1 MIKFFSV
8 ILITL
13 VCSFA
18 TLNAQNFSTHQVK
31 KGETVESIAKHYF
44 ITPNDIYSLNPD
56 AKKKL
61 KANTILI
68 IPISKSNTPK
78 VTIVKELEGFKT
90 HKTKRKETLY
100 SLAKTYH
107 VTEDE
112 IKKYNKFLYSNPLR
126 KNDKLQIPIFKET
139 KVVEEIK
146 NTKPYLVE
154 AKEGKW
160 RIAYKFGITLDE
172 LAELNP
178 EMGEVLQPGQQI
190 NVPNI
195 EKDAIKHVDETY
207 GYYKVLPK
215 EGFYRL
221 KLKLGLTQ
229 EELESLNP
237 QLKETGLKAGMILK
251 TPQGNSN
258 LEHVEGGQYGG
269 VSTNLKSEI
278 KDYSTKH
285 IAIMLPFRLNRV
297 GYDSIAETKRSIQ
310 KDPYLNASL
319 DFQSGVLMAIDSL
332 KSMGIS
338 LKVDVYDTKYDVN
351 EVSRILSTNNFSDVD
366 AVIGPLTPRT
376 FAKAAS
382 GLERYNIPVVSPIG
396 SKLQLRPNVFQSRPK
411 TELLKSRI
419 INFVKSDSLV
429 SNVVIVSDSKQAS
442 TANELKRIFNNANIV
457 YSRKNKD
464 GGDENYV
471 LVDDIVGALKSGNN
485 YVFLETKNPGFVSNV
500 TSLLASVNNSLDQ
513 GEPSIEKKQITLV
526 TTNMNDAFE
535 DDQVSN
541 KHLSKLNFHFA
552 STSKWF
558 DEDNNAFVKKYKKV
572 YYATPDKRAV
582 RGFDL
587 TMDVV
592 LRLVSSKGLYE
603 SVNDAPLTE
612 YVESKFAYKKNITG
626 GYYNNAVYL
635 VKHDNL
641 HIVEVKQ

>member
-1 MIKFFSV
+1 MSKFFSI
-8 ILITL
+8 ILIAL
-13 VCSFA
+13 VCSFS

-44 ITPNDIYSLNPD
+44 VTPNDIYSLNPD

-68 IPISKSNTPK
+68 IPVSKANAPT
-78 VTIVKELEGFKT
+78 VTIVKELKGFET

-100 SLAKTYH
+100 SLAKKYK
-107 VTEDE
+107 VSEDE

-126 KNDKLQIPIFKET
+126 KNDKLQIPVFKET
-139 KVVEEIK
+139 RVVEENK
-146 NTKPYLVE
+146 NTKPYTVQ

-178 EMGEVLQPGQQI
+178 EMGDVLQEGQQI

-195 EKDAIKHVDETY
+195 EKESIKHVDETY

-229 EELESLNP
+229 EQLETLNP
-237 QLKETGLKAGMILK
+237 QLKETGLKEGMILK

-258 LEHVEGGQYGG
+258 LANTADGQYGG
-269 VSTNLKSEI
+269 VSTNLKYEI

-285 IAIMLPFRLNRV
+285 LAVMLPFRLNRV
-297 GYDSIAETKRSIQ
+297 DFGADADSKRSI
-310 KDPYLNASL
+310 KSDPYLNASL

-366 AVIGPLTPRT
+366 VVIGPLTPKT
-376 FAKAAS
+376 FAKVAT

-396 SKLQLRPNVFQSRPK
+396 SNLQLRPNVFQSRPK
-411 TELLKSRI
+411 AELLKSRI
-419 INFVKSDSLV
+419 INFVKSDTLS
-429 SNVVIVSDSKQAS
+429 SNIVIVSDSKEAA
-442 TANELKRIFNNANIV
+442 TANELKRIFSNATIV

-471 LVDDIVGALKSGNN
+471 LVNDIAGALKSGNN
-485 YVFLETKNPGFVSNV
+485 YVFLETSNPGFVSNV
-500 TSLLASVNNSLDQ
+500 TSLLASVNNSSDEAEQ
-513 GEPSIEKKQITLV
+513 VNEKKRITLV

-558 DEDNNAFVKKYKKV
+558 DEDSNSFVKKYKSV
-572 YYATPDKRAV
+572 YNTTPNKRAV
-582 RGFDL
+582 RGFDV
-587 TMDVV
+587 TMDVI
-592 LRLVSSKGLYE
+592 LRLVSSNSLYE
-603 SVNDAPLTE
+603 SVNDSPLTE
-612 YVESKFAYKKNITG
+612 YVESKFAYKKNISG
-626 GYYNNAVYL
+626 GYYNDSIYL
-635 VKHDNL
+635 VKHQNL
-641 HIVEVKQ
+641 HIIEVK

>member
-1 MIKFFSV
+1 MSKFFSI
-8 ILITL
+8 ILIAL
-13 VCSFA
+13 VCSFN
-18 TLNAQNFSTHQVK
+18 TLSAQNFSTHQVK

-44 ITPNDIYSLNPD
+44 VTPNDIYSLNPD

-68 IPISKSNTPK
+68 IPISKANAPT
-78 VTIVKELEGFKT
+78 VTIVKELKGFET

-100 SLAKTYH
+100 SLSKKYN

-126 KNDKLQIPIFKET
+126 KNDKLQIPVFKET
-139 KVVEEIK
+139 RVVEDK
-146 NTKPYLVE
+146 NTKPYTVQ

-172 LAELNP
+172 LSDLNP
-178 EMGEVLQPGQQI
+178 EMGDVLQEGQLI
-190 NVPNI
+190 KVPNI
-195 EKDAIKHVDETY
+195 EKDAINHVDETY

-229 EELESLNP
+229 DQLETLNP

-258 LEHVEGGQYGG
+258 LANTENGQYGG
-269 VSTNLKSEI
+269 VSTNLKFEI

-285 IAIMLPFRLNRV
+285 IAVMLPFRLNRV
-297 GYDSIAETKRSIQ
+297 DFGTESDSKRSI
-310 KDPYLNASL
+310 KSDPYLNASL

-351 EVSRILSTNNFSDVD
+351 EVSRILSANNFSDVD
-366 AVIGPLTPRT
+366 VVIGPLTPQT

-396 SKLQLRPNVFQSRPK
+396 TNLQLRPNVFQSRPK
-411 TELLKSRI
+411 EELLKTRI
-419 INFVKSDSLV
+419 INFVKSDSLA
-429 SNVVIVSDSKQAS
+429 SHVVIVSDSKQAS
-442 TANELKRIFNNANIV
+442 TANELKRIFSNASIV

-471 LVDDIVGALKSGNN
+471 LVDDIKQALKGGNN
-485 YVFLETKNPGFVSNV
+485 FVFLETSNPGFVSNV
-500 TSLLASVNNSLDQ
+500 TSLLASVNNST
-513 GEPSIEKKQITLV
+513 GEEEQNVDKKQITLV

-558 DEDNNAFVKKYKKV
+558 DEDSNSFVKKYKSV
-572 YYATPDKRAV
+572 YNTTPNKRAV
-582 RGFDL
+582 RGFDV

-592 LRLVSSKGLYE
+592 LRLVSSNSLYE
-603 SVNDAPLTE
+603 SVNDSPLTE
-612 YVESKFAYKKNITG
+612 YNESKFAYKKNISG
-626 GYYNNAVYL
+626 GYYNDSIYL
-635 VKHDNL
+635 VKHKNL
-641 HIVEVKQ
+641 HIIEVK